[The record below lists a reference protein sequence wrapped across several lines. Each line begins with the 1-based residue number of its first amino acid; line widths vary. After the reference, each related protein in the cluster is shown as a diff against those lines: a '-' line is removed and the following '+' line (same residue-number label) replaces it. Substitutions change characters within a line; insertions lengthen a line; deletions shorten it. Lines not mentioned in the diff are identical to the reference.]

1 MNTVI
6 IAVSLFSMQ
15 SPASSSDLLSFNL
28 DEVKQQVRSYLTD
41 DVNAV
46 SKMVQDAIRD
56 GISAGSQFFASDA
69 TAVQGAIEQG
79 TDGQEQVAQQQ
90 AASLTTAKA
99 GL

>member
-28 DEVKQQVRSYLTD
+28 DEVKQQVRSYLSD

-56 GISAGSQFFASDA
+56 GISAGTQFFASGEAA
-69 TAVQGAIEQG
+69 TQDSLEQG
-79 TDGQEQVAQQQ
+79 TQAQEQVAQQQ
-90 AASLTTAKA
+90 RGSATTAKA
-99 GL
+99 GQ

>member
-28 DEVKQQVRSYLTD
+28 DEVKQQ
-41 DVNAV
+41 
-46 SKMVQDAIRD
+46 
-56 GISAGSQFFASDA
+56 
-69 TAVQGAIEQG
+69 
-79 TDGQEQVAQQQ
+79 

-99 GL
+99 GQ